1 MKTFELEGEIRKDFG
16 KTAAKGLR
24 KNNLIPCIVYGGK
37 DSENIHFTI
46 KSGDILKLI
55 YTPEVFIV
63 NLTLGDKKMKTIL
76 KETQFHPVKEQ
87 VLHMDF
93 LLIFD
98 DVPVEMEIPVKLVG
112 LAPGVKAGG
121 KQYLD
126 MRRLKV
132 RALYTDLPE
141 TLNIDV
147 SELNLGDS
155 IQVGEL
161 DFENIEM
168 LNAKDAQVCRV
179 QTTRLIAD
187 AALDAEEEEA
197 EAAAEEAA
205 EEAAEGEDS
214 ADEGSEGS
222 DE

>member
-1 MKTFELEGEIRKDFG
+1 MKTFELKGEIREDFG
-16 KTAAKGLR
+16 KAASKGLR
-24 KNNLIPCIVYGGK
+24 KNNLIPCVVYGGK
-37 DSENIHFTI
+37 DSENIHFIVKT
-46 KSGDILKLI
+46 GDVLKLI

-63 NLTLGDKKMKTIL
+63 NLTLGDKEMKTIL

-87 VLHMDF
+87 ILHMDF
-93 LLIFD
+93 LLISD

-132 RALYTDLPE
+132 RALYQDLPE
-141 TLNIDV
+141 TINIDV
-147 SELNLGDS
+147 TKLKLGDS

-168 LNAKDAQVCRV
+168 LNPKDAQVCRV

-197 EAAAEEAA
+197 EEAA
-205 EEAAEGEDS
+205 EEAAAKAAEGGDS
-214 ADEGSEGS
+214 AEAADGGEE
-222 DE
+222 